1 MKSGEGSWLM
11 DTEPISRSPS
21 YWSDRD
27 KKPSTVVALE
37 DLRTGPFSP
46 EITYNYVYN
55 GSENYIIADN
65 GGNNGHVQTSNDGF
79 LTKARS
85 ISGLLWIFGIFI
97 LFSFLYC
104 LFIYFVLI
112 RRIVIVGSTI
122 FDASTTNLLVSI
134 FSQVSA
140 LLSDTALRNVL
151 SSLRVHWAASP
162 TGTSA
167 FTWYGLGPSSQWWS
181 TAQLTVASYML
192 NAWCMARLG
201 LPLLNLGFGSVLKF
215 QADFEYYFVP
225 GTTEMP
231 VFAGL
236 VPIDIRLVDM
246 LQAAELAQYYTTWSS
261 SLQSNSRYAI
271 ETRME
276 GCETDC
282 RALIWPGGLQTVRQI
297 SNVLNSS
304 IMHDGIFKNDE
315 AIKIEDAPGFITT
328 FSGLSSNFTFDVEKE
343 CALGGQLVDD
353 GIKICV
359 KQVGLDVAVGWSTCP
374 QAIFDAKKCDIDE
387 GWKQDEMKSQTMMSA
402 YKQFATTTYS
412 RANLSILHVEPID
425 TPQQIKLNGTDYLK
439 IFKTLLI
446 PKPGGKAFDNTS
458 IASLTYTIGWA
469 HRVYGEFFQDEDG
482 TLISTLQNMMA
493 IPFQF
498 GITAKQQANHTLTVK
513 PNLIPI
519 LGDFAVPD
527 EMRAMAKGGSS
538 SQRLRIQN
546 WTGWAFIA
554 GDLVVFL
561 LVLAGIFT
569 ILRTHRPLPMST
581 SLTELDALVDADRLV
596 CIKEGEKISL
606 SELPVVVETRSPMGL
621 ARSLRPWRM
630 KYKD

>member
-1 MKSGEGSWLM
+1 
-11 DTEPISRSPS
+11 
-21 YWSDRD
+21 
-27 KKPSTVVALE
+27 
-37 DLRTGPFSP
+37 
-46 EITYNYVYN
+46 
-55 GSENYIIADN
+55 
-65 GGNNGHVQTSNDGF
+65 
-79 LTKARS
+79 
-85 ISGLLWIFGIFI
+85 
-97 LFSFLYC
+97 
-104 LFIYFVLI
+104 
-112 RRIVIVGSTI
+112 
-122 FDASTTNLLVSI
+122 
-134 FSQVSA
+134 
-140 LLSDTALRNVL
+140 
-151 SSLRVHWAASP
+151 
-162 TGTSA
+162 
-167 FTWYGLGPSSQWWS
+167 
-181 TAQLTVASYML
+181 
-192 NAWCMARLG
+192 
-201 LPLLNLGFGSVLKF
+201 
-215 QADFEYYFVP
+215 
-225 GTTEMP
+225 
-231 VFAGL
+231 
-236 VPIDIRLVDM
+236 
-246 LQAAELAQYYTTWSS
+246 
-261 SLQSNSRYAI
+261 
-271 ETRME
+271 
-276 GCETDC
+276 
-282 RALIWPGGLQTVRQI
+282 
-297 SNVLNSS
+297 
-304 IMHDGIFKNDE
+304 MHDGIFKNDE

-374 QAIFDAKKCDIDE
+374 QAIFDAKKCDIDD
-387 GWKQDEMKSQTMMSA
+387 GWKQDGIKSQTMMSA

-412 RANLSILHVEPID
+412 RANLSILHVDPID

-446 PKPGGKAFDNTS
+446 PKPGGNAFDNTS

-469 HRVYGEFFQDEDG
+469 HRIYGEFFQDEDG

-546 WTGWAFIA
+546 WTGWTFIA